1 MDLII
6 EITKN
11 TYDITFSNEVDYEW
25 HKIAELFITSDDLYN
40 DLDKNSLI
48 TKNESKKNVLYW
60 QDMFF
65 MEAVENRNKLPVNNK
80 LVDKLKSHPLFQANL
95 KFISQL
101 PTVTKGLGREL
112 LIDAMIANKNADELI
127 TDEMLGD
134 VIKKKSREELR
145 RKFDEWGDE
154 TINKE
159 KKSTSIRLNWIK
171 YSAIAAVLVLGFFVW
186 QPTQSTN
193 EELFAY
199 YSSNLESITE
209 DNFNIIDTEI
219 SNSSTRGEDFI
230 LKNYTSIE
238 TEKARDGLGYFKAGN
253 YDRAKQIFAELSPK
267 DRNNQ
272 ILFFL
277 ALSQLNTNETDASIR
292 NLEYLLKVPEFRLSD
307 DVKFHLA
314 MAYLK
319 KDFRKKSKKLLKELA
334 TIDGKIGEEAT
345 LILEEMRWF

>member
-1 MDLII
+1 MNLIV

-11 TYDITFSNEVDYEW
+11 TYDITFSSEVDYEW

-48 TKNESKKNVLYW
+48 TKNESKDNVLYW

-112 LIDAMIANKNADELI
+112 LIDAMIANKNADKLI

-145 RKFDEWGDE
+145 KKFDEWGEE
-154 TINKE
+154 T
-159 KKSTSIRLNWIK
+159 KKKRSSSIRLNWIK
-171 YSAIAAVLVLGFFVW
+171 YSAIAAVLVLGFLVW

-209 DNFNIIDTEI
+209 DNFNTFDTEI
-219 SNSSTRGEDFI
+219 SNSSMRGKDFI
-230 LKNYTSIE
+230 LKNYTSAE
-238 TEKARDGLGYFKAGN
+238 TEKALNGLDYFKAGN
-253 YDRAKQIFAELSPK
+253 FDRAKQIFTELSPK
-267 DRNNQ
+267 ERNNQ

-277 ALSQLNTNETDASIR
+277 ALSQLNTNEVDASIS
-292 NLEYLLKVPEFRLSD
+292 NFEYLLKEPEFSLSD

-319 KDFRKKSKKLLKELA
+319 KDFRKKSKKLLIELA